1 MRQTMIRTFLALL
14 LATMAPSLFAGVK
27 IETWKA
33 PSGAKVFYVA
43 ARALP
48 ILDVQVDFPA
58 GSPFDPAEKPGVA
71 GLTRSL
77 LDNGADGMDEDAIAR
92 KLADLGAHI
101 GGGHDGER
109 ASVTLR
115 TLSEADKSGPALAIM
130 ATVMRAPTFP
140 AEVVERERAR
150 AIAGLKDALTRPDTI
165 AGRAFVG
172 ALYGSHPYA
181 RQSTP
186 ESLATIERADLVDFH
201 RRHYVAGR
209 AVVTIVGDVDRA
221 GAERIAQ
228 ELTAGLPTGDGP
240 APLPPVTLP
249 VTGEQR
255 IAHPAAQAHVLL
267 GLPAMRRGDPDFFPL
282 VVGNYVL
289 GGGGFVSRLMQEV
302 REKRG
307 YAYSVYSYFAP
318 NRDLGPFQIGL
329 QTKREQ
335 VGEAMKVV
343 DEVLKKFLAEG
354 PTADEL
360 KAAKANV
367 VGSFPLRLDSNRKIL
382 ENVATIGFYDLP
394 LDWLDTYRDK
404 AAAVSIEQ
412 IRDAFARR
420 VRPENMMTVVVGPG
434 A

>member
-1 MRQTMIRTFLALL
+1 MVRAFLALL
-14 LATMAPSLFAGVK
+14 LAAMAPSLFAGVT
-27 IETWKA
+27 IETWTA

-58 GSPFDPAEKPGVA
+58 GSAFDPADKPGVA

-77 LDNGADGMDEDAIAR
+77 LDNGADGLDEDSIAR
-92 KLADLGAHI
+92 KLADLGAHM
-101 GGGHDGER
+101 GGGADGER

-140 AEVVERERAR
+140 DGVVERERDR

-165 AGRAFVG
+165 AGRAFVR

-186 ESLATIERADLVDFH
+186 ESLAAIGRADLVDFH

-209 AVVTIVGDVDRA
+209 AVVTVVGDVDRA

-228 ELTAGLPTGDGP
+228 ELTAGLPVGSG
-240 APLPPVTLP
+240 AAALPPVSLP
-249 VTGEQR
+249 AAGEER

-318 NRDLGPFQIGL
+318 SRDLGPFQIGL

-382 ENVATIGFYDLP
+382 ENVATIGFYGLP
-394 LDWLDTYRDK
+394 LDWLDTYRGK

-420 VRPENMMTVVVGPG
+420 VRPENLMTVIVGPG